1 MIGDGLAVDQDRVR
15 RTFDLGLLVAQ
26 LGDEAVGVVGADAAG
41 QGKQWVEVELQD
53 LHHAAAGL
61 GEQQQHP
68 LGLLIAR
75 SAVADVAAQLAGDRQ
90 DAGHDRVLDD
100 LFLVGGSGA
109 GPGPLAGLIEPAVLD
124 TERQPAVVPDRARQ
138 IGTVVE
144 QPPVEVLGLVEVLV
158 GRRLR
163 QWAARALGS
172 HRSDLAAPTEDQIA

>member
-1 MIGDGLAVDQDRVR
+1 MPSDSEPFAGPPLLGFDDGDGLAVDQDGVWRA
-15 RTFDLGLLVAQ
+15 FDLGLLVAQ

-41 QGKQWVEVELQD
+41 QEKQWVEVELKD

-68 LGLLIAR
+68 LRLFVAR

-90 DAGHDRVLDD
+90 DARHHRVLDD
-100 LFLVGGSGA
+100 LFLVGSSGA
-109 GPGPLAGLIEPAVLD
+109 RPGPLAGLIEPAVLD

-138 IGTVVE
+138 IDTVVE

-158 GRRLR
+158 GSRLR
-163 QWAARALGS
+163 Q
-172 HRSDLAAPTEDQIA
+172 